1 MKTKI
6 IIILAL
12 ITLNINLVSARNN
25 FPKGVD
31 GPAKSELTS
40 SLSLQAPVTPAEA
53 TFEDAT
59 DVNPVF
65 SSLSSLA
72 PVTPKYASF
81 EELTSG
87 EETITKTSTPESRK
101 VETTEKGKTA
111 HPAFPV
117 PCDAKYG
124 CSL

>member
-6 IIILAL
+6 IIVLAL

-25 FPKGVD
+25 SPKGVD
-31 GPAKSELTS
+31 GPAKSEWTASFTL
-40 SLSLQAPVTPAEA
+40 LAPVTPTEA
-53 TFEDAT
+53 TFEDVIA
-59 DVNPVF
+59 VNTGTTY
-65 SSLSSLA
+65 LSSLA
-72 PVTPKYASF
+72 PVTPKEATF
-81 EELTSG
+81 EEITSG
-87 EETITKTSTPESRK
+87 EQTITVSVPVNQKVKTI
-101 VETTEKGKTA
+101 EKGKTV

>member
-6 IIILAL
+6 IIVLAL
-12 ITLNINLVSARNN
+12 ISLNINLVSARNN
-25 FPKGVD
+25 SPKGVD
-31 GPAKSELTS
+31 WPAISESTI
-40 SLSLQAPVTPAEA
+40 SLILLAPVTPAEA

-72 PVTPKYASF
+72 PVTPEEATF
-81 EELTSG
+81 EEINSG
-87 EETITKTSTPESRK
+87 EQTPMVSGPVNQKIETI
-101 VETTEKGKTA
+101 EKGKTVY
-111 HPAFPV
+111 PASPV